1 MNMNEYQNYHES
13 KSHTNIEFPYNTYLC
28 CIPVD
33 FNQVPLHW
41 HEELEFIVIT
51 KGCGIISVD
60 FHSQLVSAGDIVF
73 VRPGQ
78 LHSIEQKEHF
88 RMEYENILLDPAMLI
103 SGEQDLCAQQFILP
117 LLNNHIRTET
127 FFTPALSYY
136 SEIASCI
143 REIDQLCDIRPKGY
157 QLPVKGRLFQLMYL
171 LISNQISKKNIS
183 SARSKSLDK
192 LKMILKYVEEH
203 YDEPTTIDDMADLTH
218 YSKSHFM
225 KFFKSHM
232 GMGFIEYLNDYRLTI
247 AARQLVSSD
256 ESILTVASLSGF
268 DNLSYFNR
276 LFRRKYH
283 TTPGAYRK
291 KTASDE

>member
-13 KSHTNIEFPYNTYLC
+13 KSHTAAEFPYNTYLC
-28 CIPVD
+28 CIPLD
-33 FNQVPLHW
+33 FTQVPLHW

-51 KGCGIISVD
+51 KGSGMISVD
-60 FHSQLVSAGDIVF
+60 FQSQLVSAGDIVF

-78 LHSIEQKEHF
+78 LHSIEQKDHF
-88 RMEYENILLDPAMLI
+88 RMEYENILLNPAMLI
-103 SGEQDLCAQQFILP
+103 SGDHDLCAHQFILP
-117 LLNNHIRTET
+117 LLNNNIRTET
-127 FFTPALSYY
+127 FFTPALSCYP
-136 SEIASCI
+136 EISSCI
-143 REIDQLCDIRPKGY
+143 REIDRLCDIRPEGY
-157 QLPVKGRLFQLMYL
+157 QLGVKGRLFQLIYL
-171 LISNQISKKNIS
+171 LISNQITKSSIS
-183 SARSKSLDK
+183 NARLKSLDK

-247 AARQLVSSD
+247 AARLLVSSD
-256 ESILTVASLSGF
+256 ESILNISSRSGF

-283 TTPGAYRK
+283 TTPGVYRK
-291 KTASDE
+291 KTSVN

>member
-13 KSHTNIEFPYNTYLC
+13 KSHTAAEFPYNTYLC
-28 CIPVD
+28 CIPLD
-33 FNQVPLHW
+33 FTQVPLHW

-51 KGCGIISVD
+51 KGSGMISVD
-60 FHSQLVSAGDIVF
+60 FQSQLVSAGDIVF

-78 LHSIEQKEHF
+78 LHSIEQKDHF
-88 RMEYENILLDPAMLI
+88 RMEYENILLNPAMLI
-103 SGEQDLCAQQFILP
+103 SGGQDLCAHQFILP
-117 LLNNHIRTET
+117 LLNNNIRTET
-127 FFTPALSYY
+127 FFTPALSCYP
-136 SEIASCI
+136 EISSCI
-143 REIDQLCDIRPKGY
+143 REIDRLCDIRPEGY
-157 QLPVKGRLFQLMYL
+157 QLGVKGRLFQLIYL
-171 LISNQISKKNIS
+171 LISNQITKSSIS
-183 SARSKSLDK
+183 NARLKSLDK

-203 YDEPTTIDDMADLTH
+203 YDESTTIDDMADLTH

-225 KFFKSHM
+225 KFFKAHM

-247 AARQLVSSD
+247 AARLLVSSD
-256 ESILTVASLSGF
+256 ESILNISSRSGF

-291 KTASDE
+291 KTSIN

>member
-13 KSHTNIEFPYNTYLC
+13 KSHTAAEFPYNTYLC
-28 CIPVD
+28 CIPLD
-33 FNQVPLHW
+33 FTQVPLHW
-41 HEELEFIVIT
+41 HEELELIVIT
-51 KGCGIISVD
+51 KGSGIISVD

-78 LHSIEQKEHF
+78 LHSIEQKDHF
-88 RMEYENILLDPAMLI
+88 RMEYENILLNPAMLI
-103 SGEQDLCAQQFILP
+103 SGDQDLCAHQFILP
-117 LLNNHIRTET
+117 LLNNNIRTET
-127 FFTPALSYY
+127 FFTPALSCYP
-136 SEIASCI
+136 EISSCI
-143 REIDQLCDIRPKGY
+143 REIDRLCDIRPEGY
-157 QLPVKGRLFQLMYL
+157 QLGVKGRLFQLIYL
-171 LISNQISKKNIS
+171 LISNQITKSSIS
-183 SARSKSLDK
+183 NARLKSLDK

-203 YDEPTTIDDMADLTH
+203 YDESTTIDDMADLTH

-225 KFFKSHM
+225 KFFKAHM

-247 AARQLVSSD
+247 AARLLVSSD
-256 ESILTVASLSGF
+256 ESILNISSRSGF

-291 KTASDE
+291 KTSVN

>member
-13 KSHTNIEFPYNTYLC
+13 KSHTTAEFPYNTYLC

-33 FNQVPLHW
+33 FTQVPLHW

-51 KGCGIISVD
+51 KGCGFVSVD
-60 FHSQLVSAGDIVF
+60 FQTQLVSTGDIVF

-78 LHSIEQKEHF
+78 LHSIEQKDSF
-88 RMEYENILLDPAMLI
+88 RMEYENILLSPSMLI
-103 SGEQDLCAQQFILP
+103 TGEQDLCAQQFILP
-117 LLNNHIRTET
+117 LLDNHIRTET
-127 FFTPALSYY
+127 FFTPALSCY
-136 SEIASCI
+136 SEVASCI
-143 REIDQLCDIRPKGY
+143 REIDRLCDIRPEGY
-157 QLPVKGRLFQLMYL
+157 QLAVKGRIFQLMYV
-171 LISNQISKKNIS
+171 LISNQTSKTGISN
-183 SARSKSLDK
+183 ARLKSLDK

-203 YDEPTTIDDMADLTH
+203 YEESVSIDDMADLTH

-247 AARQLVSSD
+247 AARLLVSSD
-256 ESILTVASLSGF
+256 ESILTVAARSGF

-283 TTPGAYRK
+283 TTPGAYRRQI
-291 KTASDE
+291 EE

>member
-13 KSHTNIEFPYNTYLC
+13 KSHTAAEFPYNTYLC
-28 CIPVD
+28 CIPLD
-33 FNQVPLHW
+33 FTQVPLHW

-51 KGCGIISVD
+51 KGSGMISVD
-60 FHSQLVSAGDIVF
+60 FQSQLVSAGDIVF

-78 LHSIEQKEHF
+78 LHSIEQKDHF
-88 RMEYENILLDPAMLI
+88 RMEYENILLNPAMLI
-103 SGEQDLCAQQFILP
+103 SGGQDLCAHQFILP
-117 LLNNHIRTET
+117 LLNNNIRTET
-127 FFTPALSYY
+127 FFTPALSCYP
-136 SEIASCI
+136 EISSCI
-143 REIDQLCDIRPKGY
+143 REIDRLCDIRPEGY
-157 QLPVKGRLFQLMYL
+157 QLGVKGRLFQLIYL
-171 LISNQISKKNIS
+171 LISNQITKSSIS
-183 SARSKSLDK
+183 NARLKSLDK

-203 YDEPTTIDDMADLTH
+203 YDESTTIDDMADLTH

-225 KFFKSHM
+225 KFFKAHM

-247 AARQLVSSD
+247 AARLLVSSD
-256 ESILTVASLSGF
+256 ESILNISSQSGF

-291 KTASDE
+291 KTSIN